1 MKLRLLSKKR
11 FRVASVEEKNAE
23 SVEEFLQDASTQW
36 PAYAKGCYALFERY
50 AECGR
55 QGMMADWF
63 HEADKQGEIWQ
74 FKKGRLRVYCF
85 LDDGDLIILTH
96 GSIKKSQKAD
106 SKQIERAVH
115 LKAQYRRDKAL
126 NKIIFLESD
135 RG

>member
-11 FRVASVEEKNAE
+11 FRVASVDEKNAAN
-23 SVEEFLQDASTQW
+23 VETFLHDASTQW
-36 PAYAKGCYALFERY
+36 PAHAKGCYALFDRY
-50 AECGR
+50 AEYGR

-63 HEADKQGEIWQ
+63 HEADKQCEIWQ

-85 LDDGDLIILTH
+85 LDEGDLIILTH

-106 SKQIERAVH
+106 SKQVEKAAK
-115 LKAQYRRDKAL
+115 LKVQYEQDKAL
-126 NKIIFLESD
+126 NKIIFLESN

>member
-1 MKLRLLSKKR
+1 MKLRLLSQKH
-11 FRVASVEEKNAE
+11 FRVASVAEK
-23 SVEEFLQDASTQW
+23 SSGGVEEFLHEAAKQW
-36 PAYAKGCYALFERY
+36 PAHAKGCHALFERY
-50 AECGR
+50 AEYGR

-63 HEADKQGEIWQ
+63 HEADKQCEIWQ

-106 SKQIERAVH
+106 PKQVERAVI
-115 LKAQYRRDKAL
+115 LKAQYKRDKAL

-135 RG
+135 SG

>member
-11 FRVASVEEKNAE
+11 FRVASVDEKNAE
-23 SVEEFLQDASTQW
+23 NVETFLHDASTQW
-36 PAYAKGCYALFERY
+36 PAHAKGCYALFDRY
-50 AECGR
+50 AEYGR

-63 HEADKQGEIWQ
+63 HEADKQCEIWQ

-85 LDDGDLIILTH
+85 LDEGDLIILTH

-106 SKQIERAVH
+106 SKQVEKAVK
-115 LKAQYRRDKAL
+115 LKIQYEQDKAL
-126 NKIIFLESD
+126 NKIKFLESN